1 MLRKPIAFVAA
12 AALSLAASIASASP
26 FPWTVNESG
35 FDNPAAMA
43 YAEQHP
49 AKVTASSE
57 SPFPWTVNESG
68 FDNPAAMA
76 YAEQHPAKVT
86 ASSES
91 PFPWTVNESGPYVPE
106 ETEAAAPA
114 SLRTAGR

>member
-68 FDNPAAMA
+68 
-76 YAEQHPAKVT
+76 
-86 ASSES
+86 
-91 PFPWTVNESGPYVPE
+91 PYVA
-106 ETEAAAPA
+106 EAAPSVAST
-114 SLRTAGR
+114 SLRTAGK

>member
-68 FDNPAAMA
+68 
-76 YAEQHPAKVT
+76 
-86 ASSES
+86 
-91 PFPWTVNESGPYVPE
+91 PYVPE

>member
-1 MLRKPIAFVAA
+1 MLRKPIAFVAAA
-12 AALSLAASIASASP
+12 AALSLAASIASA
-26 FPWTVNESG
+26 
-35 FDNPAAMA
+35 
-43 YAEQHP
+43 
-49 AKVTASSE
+49 